1 MVLTKVLVV
10 LYIVRKKKRF
20 FWWNKD
26 YKNLKLIKRYHAYKV
41 YASIY
46 NVKLLNS
53 FYPELQLE
61 YTAFTFRNKL
71 EDLLS
76 ELRGFKFVATLVLEF
91 RKIGSDERKLKQL
104 LMRMILT
111 MYLNQSILRLYQAS
125 KNLLGLIWRFDYYS
139 KY

>member
-1 MVLTKVLVV
+1 M
-10 LYIVRKKKRF
+10 
-20 FWWNKD
+20 
-26 YKNLKLIKRYHAYKV
+26 
-41 YASIY
+41 
-46 NVKLLNS
+46 NS

-61 YTAFTFRNKL
+61 YTESTFKNKL

-111 MYLNQSILRLYQAS
+111 IYLNQSILRLYQAS
-125 KNLLGLIWRFDYYS
+125 KNLLGLI
-139 KY
+139 